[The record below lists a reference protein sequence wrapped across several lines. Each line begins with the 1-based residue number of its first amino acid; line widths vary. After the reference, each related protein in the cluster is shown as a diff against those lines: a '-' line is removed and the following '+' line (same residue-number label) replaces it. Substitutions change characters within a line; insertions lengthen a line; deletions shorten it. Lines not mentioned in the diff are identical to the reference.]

1 MIFYQTINSKSGTN
15 NDIEIFDDFEFI
27 SHMHRDLEFIL
38 VLEGSITLTVEEKV
52 RELTKGQTAMVFSN
66 QIHSYLTKNHSRVLI
81 HVFSPDNVRSFT
93 HMLENRIGKEP
104 VFRCDDEIK
113 EYYYK
118 ACVEKNRRT
127 PLAIKSYLYAICD
140 RYLADCEL
148 TEVPK
153 GSSDIIHLMLR
164 YISEHFRE
172 NITLGEMAENFGYE
186 AHYLSRVFSSS
197 VNINLRKYINQYRV
211 DYAKYLLSETEQS
224 ITDVAMNS
232 GFQSIRNFNRVF
244 SEFEGISPQVFR
256 AQRLPTQPA

>member
-1 MIFYQTINSKSGTN
+1 M
-15 NDIEIFDDFEFI
+15 
-27 SHMHRDLEFIL
+27 
-38 VLEGSITLTVEEKV
+38 
-52 RELTKGQTAMVFSN
+52 
-66 QIHSYLTKNHSRVLI
+66 
-81 HVFSPDNVRSFT
+81 
-93 HMLENRIGKEP
+93 
-104 VFRCDDEIK
+104 
-113 EYYYK
+113 
-118 ACVEKNRRT
+118 
-127 PLAIKSYLYAICD
+127 
-140 RYLADCEL
+140 
-148 TEVPK
+148 PK

-172 NITLGEMAENFGYE
+172 NITLGEMAETFGYE